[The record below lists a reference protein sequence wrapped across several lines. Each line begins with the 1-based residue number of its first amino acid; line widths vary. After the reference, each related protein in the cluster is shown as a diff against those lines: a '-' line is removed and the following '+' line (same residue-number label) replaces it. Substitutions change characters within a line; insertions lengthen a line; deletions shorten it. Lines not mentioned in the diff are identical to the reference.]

1 MFDNLLNELMDYY
14 ISKDGKYSSMLEGA
28 YLYKKSENIVNLI
41 LIYNDWDEILEMDS
55 KKGVCHYDFYDAT
68 GIYLVNYAKK
78 LEDLDIDESSPLIYK
93 DNVKIL
99 YDKNGI
105 FNKFKNNSLK
115 ERKLVL
121 NNQK

>member
-1 MFDNLLNELMDYY
+1 
-14 ISKDGKYSSMLEGA
+14 
-28 YLYKKSENIVNLI
+28 
-41 LIYNDWDEILEMDS
+41 MDS

-68 GIYLVNYAKK
+68 GIYLVSYAKK